1 MYYSSLGLILCGR
14 WCSWPPVWCA
24 GNVGRATSTRGKEL
38 GKERETECIATEKP
52 GNRMA
57 PGLVLFLYSV
67 SLIIPY
73 SPVFC
78 VVHSGMSHKKSVKI
92 LALYSHF
99 HKLKFENPLPA
110 CV

>member
-1 MYYSSLGLILCGR
+1 MCG
-14 WCSWPPVWCA
+14 VL
-24 GNVGRATSTRGKEL
+24 ATSDAPPAHGERSWERKE
-38 GKERETECIATEKP
+38 KNRIIATEKP

-73 SPVFC
+73 RPVFC
-78 VVHSGMSHKKSVKI
+78 VVHSGMSPEKFVKN